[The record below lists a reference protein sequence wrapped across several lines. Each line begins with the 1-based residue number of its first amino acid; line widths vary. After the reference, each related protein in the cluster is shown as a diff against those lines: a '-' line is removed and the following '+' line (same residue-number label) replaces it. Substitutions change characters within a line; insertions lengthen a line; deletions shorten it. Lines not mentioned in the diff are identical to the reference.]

1 MRSHM
6 AGASGGAH
14 VRTKPDYD
22 QDAQHELHSFFFLLH
37 LCLIISHEVKSAAHA
52 KTALHAHTEQNKGTA
67 RKISPFL
74 PYQASFQSFNPELN
88 ERFH

>member
-1 MRSHM
+1 MRSRM
-6 AGASGGAH
+6 VGCVWRRTRAH
-14 VRTKPDYD
+14 KTDYD